1 MTTTTGPT
9 PDTLRGDMV
18 DRLLRGRP
26 TLDPRVADAMRA
38 LPRHMFVPDA
48 PLDEAYAEQAVITK
62 RNDTGIALSCASG
75 PGIVAGMLHQLR
87 VRPGDNIMEIGAGTG
102 YNAALLQRLTEPTGR
117 VVTLDIDPEV
127 TAGARSALDATGNQ
141 AVRVITRNGVL
152 GAPEHAPYQRIV
164 VTVGTWD
171 IPTPWWHQ
179 LAPEGRLVAP
189 LRWRGQTR
197 AVAFTLTE
205 DNVLVSDSVELCGFV
220 PMVGQ
225 EGEVT
230 APIDADGEVAL
241 HWDDDQNIDPTA
253 LTGVLDQPRHTVWS
267 DVFVTAGES
276 FDGVWLRLAASE
288 PGTCRIAAD
297 PTAVDSGR
305 CTPAIP
311 SRSAALV
318 DDASTSL
325 AYFTLRRQ
333 DPAEGPT
340 HWELGAH
347 AHGPQGH
354 SLAQRMCDGIHAWND
369 NRNAEPRITVH
380 PAGTHDATAPAGGL
394 ITKHLSQLSV
404 VY

>member
-1 MTTTTGPT
+1 MTTTTGPS
-9 PDTLRGDMV
+9 PDTLREDMV
-18 DRLLRGRP
+18 DRIIRSRP

-38 LPRHMFVPDA
+38 VPRHMFVPEA

-75 PGIVAGMLHQLR
+75 PGIVAGMLHQLQ
-87 VRPGDNIMEIGAGTG
+87 VRPGNNIMEIGAGTG

-117 VVTLDIDPEV
+117 LVTLDIDPEV

-225 EGEVT
+225 EGELT

-253 LTGVLDQPRHTVWS
+253 LTGVLDHSRTSTWS
-267 DVFVTAGES
+267 GVFVVADES
-276 FDGVWLRLAASE
+276 FDGIWLRLAAFE
-288 PGTCRIAAD
+288 PGTCRIAAEA
-297 PTAVDSGR
+297 TAVDSGR
-305 CTPAIP
+305 CTPAIA
-311 SRSAALV
+311 SRSVALV
-318 DDASTSL
+318 EETSL
-325 AYFTLRRQ
+325 AYLALRRHDRQ
-333 DPAEGPT
+333 GHPT
-340 HWELGAH
+340 QWELGAH

-354 SLAQRMCDGIHAWND
+354 DLAKRLCDRISEWND
-369 NRNAEPRITVH
+369 NRDAEPRITAYPVNA
-380 PAGTHDATAPAGGL
+380 PDAAVSQGPV
-394 ITKHLSQLSV
+394 ISKRFTKLSV